1 MQTNSLYV
9 ASGIPKLN
17 ATPHQQ
23 GMPMSQT
30 ASLSLTPSTGLFGRL
45 LSIIDRILMVNAE
58 IAHRNGD
65 LTYFG
70 L

>member
-1 MQTNSLYV
+1 
-9 ASGIPKLN
+9 
-17 ATPHQQ
+17 
-23 GMPMSQT
+23 MSQT
-30 ASLSLTPSTGLFGRL
+30 ASLSLTPSTGLLGRL

-65 LTYFG
+65 VTYFG